1 MAKSALSDL
10 SPDLPLV
17 SLQASTPGVVHVGY
31 RLNPPPGWPPVP
43 DGFVPAPGWRPDPS
57 WPAPP
62 PGWQLWLPD
71 DGSSTAP
78 SAPVA
83 APSAPVA
90 ASPAPVAASPFASP
104 SPVAA
109 PSPSAYPADGI
120 TAPYGG
126 AGPYGTGADRYQDG
140 ATQYGAT
147 QYGATQYGATW
158 PPPSQGVSGLAIAS
172 FVLGLLG
179 VFLLTAVLSV
189 ILGIAAMAE
198 IRRSGQRGRGLAIAG
213 FALSGVWVAAIV
225 GLIVLGAVT
234 GGSGGSNP
242 PSGAPASS
250 ASHSP
255 ATTQA
260 STPASVNVFSLPVGT
275 CFDNPSGSL
284 FSINSV
290 TPIACTKPHNAQVFA
305 QFNVKG
311 TSFPGTAAMERRADN
326 GCNAR
331 ITGHLDQSKITSAMS
346 LHFIF
351 PRQLAWDSGQRRIS
365 CLVADSSR
373 DLTSS
378 LLARSSG

>member
-1 MAKSALSDL
+1 M
-10 SPDLPLV
+10 
-17 SLQASTPGVVHVGY
+17 VHVGY

-43 DGFVPAPGWRPDPS
+43 DGFVPPPGWQPDPS
-57 WPAPP
+57 WPPPP

-71 DGSSTAP
+71 DGSSAQ
-78 SAPVA
+78 
-83 APSAPVA
+83 
-90 ASPAPVAASPFASP
+90 
-104 SPVAA
+104 
-109 PSPSAYPADGI
+109 Y
-120 TAPYGG
+120 
-126 AGPYGTGADRYQDG
+126 G

-158 PPPSQGVSGLAIAS
+158 PPTQGVSGLAIAS

-179 VFLLTAVLSV
+179 AFLLTAVLSV

-213 FALSGVWVAAIV
+213 FALSGAWVVAIV
-225 GLIVLGAVT
+225 GLIVIGAVT
-234 GGSGGSNP
+234 GGSNGNNP
-242 PSGAPASS
+242 PSASGNS
-250 ASHSP
+250 ASRSP

-275 CFDNPSGSL
+275 CFDNPSGHL

-290 TPIACTKPHNAQVFA
+290 TPIACTKAHNAQVFA

-311 TSFPGTAAMERRADN
+311 SSFPGTTAMERRADN

-331 ITGHLDQSKITSAMS
+331 ITGHLDQSKVTSTMS

-351 PRQLAWDSGQRRIS
+351 PRQLSWDSGQRRVS
-365 CLVADSSR
+365 CLIVDATR

-378 LLARSSG
+378 LLARSGPG

>member
-1 MAKSALSDL
+1 
-10 SPDLPLV
+10 
-17 SLQASTPGVVHVGY
+17 
-31 RLNPPPGWPPVP
+31 VP
-43 DGFVPAPGWRPDPS
+43 DGFVPAPGWQPDPS

-71 DGSSTAP
+71 DGSSTP
-78 SAPVA
+78 SSAPA
-83 APSAPVA
+83 
-90 ASPAPVAASPFASP
+90 AASPFAAP

-126 AGPYGTGADRYQDG
+126 AGPYGAGAGPY
-140 ATQYGAT
+140 QYGAT
-147 QYGATQYGATW
+147 QYGETW

-179 VFLLTAVLSV
+179 AFLLTAVLSV
-189 ILGIAAMAE
+189 ILGIAAMAG

-213 FALSGVWVAAIV
+213 FALSGVWVVAIA

-250 ASHSP
+250 ASP

-260 STPASVNVFSLPVGT
+260 STPASVSVFSLPVGT
-275 CFDNPSGSL
+275 CFDNPSGNL

-290 TPIACTKPHNAQVFA
+290 TPVSCIRAHNAQVFA
-305 QFNVKG
+305 QFNVRG

-365 CLVADSSR
+365 CLVVDSSR